1 MNARFKKNRF
11 LALQPSAQAAMFV
24 VAITGFILPAAVT
37 AQGMDHSRMG
47 HGGMD
52 HSQMDHGQ
60 INPGAQSASPAPKAS
75 PVAPASAPQGAM
87 PGGMNHCGMDHSQ
100 MNHGQMR
107 HGPSPAPAAPPAPQ
121 AAPAAPAGM
130 NHQGMNHGSMNHGAP
145 SVPPSPKATPAA
157 PASAPHGATP
167 GGMNHGGMD
176 HSRMNHGGM
185 DHSQMNH
192 GTAPAAAP
200 KVDPVHAGHGAAPAP
215 AAPADR
221 SSHTAPPAGA
231 SAAAQMDHGPMQG
244 GRPPADARDP
254 NAYSDGQVRGSGPYS
269 LPGVPPLQMH
279 DQHSFASLHVN
290 RLEHAWPRHGRSFTT
305 FEGELRVGR
314 GAHQGLL
321 KAEGEVA
328 RGRLHEAHTEL
339 LWGYAIAP
347 FWNTQLGLRLDGG
360 EGPNRTWLAFGVE
373 GTAPYNVETRA
384 TAYLGSSGRAALR
397 LELAYD
403 AYLTQ
408 KLVLQPRTEWQ
419 LYAKDDVERGIGKGL
434 TSVSAG
440 LRLRYE
446 ITPQIAPY
454 VGVEWQRGFGR
465 TAELLRAS
473 GERASNTRWVA
484 GLSFW
489 F

>member
-1 MNARFKKNRF
+1 MTAYFKKNRP
-11 LALQPSAQAAMFV
+11 LTLQPSAQAAMLF
-24 VAITGFILPAAVT
+24 VAISGLVLPAAVT
-37 AQGMDHSRMG
+37 AQGMDHSHMG

-52 HSQMDHGQ
+52 HGQMNH
-60 INPGAQSASPAPKAS
+60 GAQSAPPAPKAS
-75 PVAPASAPQGAM
+75 GMDHGTMDHGQMNHGTPPAPAAPSAPKAAPPAPAGAAQGAT
-87 PGGMNHCGMDHSQ
+87 PGGMNHQSLDHGGMDHGSMNHGAPPVSSSPKAAPAAPASAAQGAKPGGMDHQDMDHSQ
-100 MNHGQMR
+100 MNHG
-107 HGPSPAPAAPPAPQ
+107 AAP
-121 AAPAAPAGM
+121 
-130 NHQGMNHGSMNHGAP
+130 
-145 SVPPSPKATPAA
+145 
-157 PASAPHGATP
+157 
-167 GGMNHGGMD
+167 D
-176 HSRMNHGGM
+176 
-185 DHSQMNH
+185 
-192 GTAPAAAP
+192 AAP
-200 KVDPVHAGHGAAPAP
+200 KADASHAGHGAAPTPAP
-215 AAPADR
+215 AATNPSA
-221 SSHTAPPAGA
+221 HTAPSA
-231 SAAAQMDHGPMQG
+231 SASSAAPMDHGPMQG

-254 NAYSDGQVRGSGPYS
+254 DAYSDGHVRGSGPYS
-269 LPGVPPLQMH
+269 LPGVAPLHLH
-279 DQHSFASLHVN
+279 DQHNFASLHVN

-321 KAEGEVA
+321 KAGGEGA
-328 RGRLHEAHTEL
+328 RGRLHESHTEL

-347 FWNTQLGLRLDGG
+347 FWNTQLGVRLDGG

-373 GTAPYNVETRA
+373 GTAPYNIATRA
-384 TAYLGSSGRAALR
+384 TAYLGGSGRAALR

-419 LYAKDDVERGIGKGL
+419 LYNKDDVARGIGKGL

-465 TAELLRAS
+465 TAELLRA
-473 GERASNTRWVA
+473 GGDRASHTRWVA